1 MCKHPDPPARPNAAA
16 ACSGVARSRGWADL
30 FALGRARWL
39 VVCDPVPGR
48 ARRTTC
54 KGSRAAR
61 GTSTGP
67 QIRRSG
73 GVRGS
78 QRTAAQS
85 TPVGGAG
92 GVRPAGALE
101 RATLF
106 GVRTHS
112 GQPVRTRTTF
122 GPGAVW
128 SLRDHPQ
135 APYGR
140 PSLVGRRPGRKLANP
155 NGGVLL
161 REGHPNGVRLNL
173 FGFASAWSALPQLG
187 AP

>member
-1 MCKHPDPPARPNAAA
+1 MFWGCSLARVGRPF
-16 ACSGVARSRGWADL
+16 RSRSREVACGVRPSPRSGAPHNMQ
-30 FALGRARWL
+30 G
-39 VVCDPVPGR
+39 VPTGPPPVPKADARAGCGGR
-48 ARRTTC
+48 KEPAH
-54 KGSRAAR
+54 
-61 GTSTGP
+61 
-67 QIRRSG
+67 RSG
-73 GVRGS
+73 G
-78 QRTAAQS
+78 QS
-85 TPVGGAG
+85 GAW

-106 GVRTHS
+106 GVRTRS

-140 PSLVGRRPGRKLANP
+140 PSLVGRRPGRTLANP

-161 REGHPNGVRLNL
+161 REGHPNGVRVNL